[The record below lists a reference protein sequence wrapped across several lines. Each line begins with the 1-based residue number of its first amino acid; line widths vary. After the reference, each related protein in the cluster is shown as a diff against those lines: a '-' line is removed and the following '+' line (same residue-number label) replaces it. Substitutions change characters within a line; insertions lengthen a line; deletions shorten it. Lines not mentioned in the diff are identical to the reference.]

1 MSPDRTAGGFPAV
14 ARGGWCTFVVADGL
28 YGVELERVQEV
39 LRPQPLTRV
48 PLAPPALVG
57 LLNLRG
63 QIVPAV
69 DLRVVFG
76 FASPAG
82 APAHAADPGGG
93 GQAPGMVVVRAAQGA
108 VALVVDAV
116 GDVRH
121 APESASAADLPGAAA
136 STDPL
141 FAFAL
146 ALPERLLVVLDL
158 DRVLERAFARGP
170 RDGRVRSARPRGA
183 TGAGAQ
189 ASRRALG
196 GEP

>member
-1 MSPDRTAGGFPAV
+1 MSPGAPHAAGALPAA
-14 ARGGWCTFVVADGL
+14 ARDGWCTFGVADGL

-63 QIVPAV
+63 HIVPAV
-69 DLRVVFG
+69 DLRVVLG
-76 FASPAG
+76 FPSRG
-82 APAHAADPGGG
+82 SEADPAPRGGSQG
-93 GQAPGMVVVRAAQGA
+93 SGMIVVRAPQGL

-116 GDVRH
+116 GDVRR
-121 APESASAADLPGAAA
+121 APEPASAADVPGTTA

-158 DRVLERAFARGP
+158 DRVLERAFARTSH
-170 RDGRVRSARPRGA
+170 DGRVRDPRPRGA
-183 TGAGAQ
+183 ADPGAPA
-189 ASRRALG
+189 ARRALG